1 MYFISFYF
9 QALLSEF
16 HRFRMEEVP
25 PRLRDK
31 QRLAHLYEEL
41 QVRHL
46 ILLSLLSRTVPY
58 QNGKQTVTGKIRPGR

>member
-1 MYFISFYF
+1 MYFISLYF

-46 ILLSLLSRTVPY
+46 ILFIVTI
-58 QNGKQTVTGKIRPGR
+58 QNSSIPEWQIDGNRHN